1 MPTKNRTLGKVL
13 ATSNSNIYT
22 VPARWN
28 AAVTSII
35 VANTTSSSTQVSIE
49 WYDSVNTTWYY
60 IMKDTVLV
68 PNSVLQIEEPLYLI
82 ATDQIRGLASVD
94 SSVTVTFKVLEDFA
108 TAL

>member
-49 WYDSVNTTWYY
+49 WYDSFNTTWYY

-94 SSVTVTFKVLEDFA
+94 SSVTVTIKLFEDFA